1 MNLGMNVTAGNLRIP
16 HDMATASFA
25 VRNLSTIMPGNEPAN
40 FSVIIETEDLNVSS
54 YGFALP
60 NGDRLLALWND
71 GVAADYDPGIL
82 STIVLPSRAGQIAIG
97 IDVLYGYEQELV
109 VTTDGEDLIIN
120 DLLIRDYPLIIR
132 LSDDHSS

>member
-1 MNLGMNVTAGNLRIP
+1 
-16 HDMATASFA
+16 
-25 VRNLSTIMPGNEPAN
+25 MPGNEPASI
-40 FSVIIETEDLNVSS
+40 SVIIETEDLNVSN

-71 GVAADYDPGIL
+71 GIAADYDPGTP
-82 STIVLPSRAGQIAIG
+82 STIVLPGRAGQIAIG

-132 LSDDHSS
+132 LSDDRSS